1 MIRKQ
6 VYLEPKHERELK
18 KMARESGKTAAT
30 IIREAL
36 DRLISETRL
45 DKERI
50 NAWNAERAFIAQWAA
65 KGPVPGGQRRWRRD
79 DLYDR
84 KGLRYSDLPL

>member
-6 VYLEPKHERELK
+6 VYLDPKHERELK
-18 KMARESGKTAAT
+18 RMARESGKTEAT

-36 DRLISETRL
+36 DRLIAETRL
-45 DKERI
+45 DKERLE
-50 NAWNAERAFIAQWAA
+50 AWNAERAFIDRWAA
-65 KGPVPGGQRRWRRD
+65 KGPVPVSRRRSWRRE

-84 KGLRYSDLPL
+84 KGLR